1 MPEFLTPAFLSG
13 AWLAAFDATL
23 RADTRVRSDRPVVM
37 EQIVTGVPDGGD
49 VRYRLVVD
57 GSGARLDAE
66 AEPVTVRLTT
76 DYETAAAIARGDENA
91 QSALAAGRMRL
102 GGRVDDLVHVADLL
116 AAGRS

>member
-1 MPEFLTPAFLSG
+1 VADFLSPPFLSG
-13 AWLAAFDATL
+13 AWLAAFDAML
-23 RADTRVRSDRPVVM
+23 RADDRVRSDRPVVV
-37 EQIVTGVPDGGD
+37 EQIVTGVPTGGD
-49 VRYRLVVD
+49 VHYRLVVD
-57 GSGARLDAE
+57 GSGARLDPE

-116 AAGRS
+116 GASRP